1 MDKKKTKKKTA
12 RKPDAQPSSTIYH
25 CEHRHRSSEC
35 FGADAKKKKLWVQ
48 AVKHAENHKIKV
60 REFLI
65 SPLEHRI
72 FLILES
78 PSFEAIENAF
88 GSVKG
93 LGDMVVTPVLKGS
106 YLEG

>member
-1 MDKKKTKKKTA
+1 MDKKKAKKKTA

-72 FLILES
+72 FLVLES
-78 PSFEAIENAF
+78 PNFDAIEKAF
-88 GSVKG
+88 GPVKG
-93 LGDMVVTPVLKGS
+93 HGDMVITPVLEGS
-106 YLEG
+106 FLDN

>member
-1 MDKKKTKKKTA
+1 MDKKKAKKKTA

-48 AVKHAENHKIKV
+48 AVRNAESHQNKV
-60 REFLI
+60 QEFLI

-72 FLILES
+72 FLVLES
-78 PSFEAIENAF
+78 PSFDAIENAF

-106 YLEG
+106 YLEN

>member
-1 MDKKKTKKKTA
+1 MQKKKAKKMAA
-12 RKPDAQPSSTIYH
+12 RKPGAQPSPTIYH
-25 CEHRHRSSEC
+25 CEHKHSSSEC

-48 AVKHAENHKIKV
+48 AVKNAESHQIKV
-60 REFLI
+60 QEFLI

-72 FLILES
+72 FLVLES

-106 YLEG
+106 YLEN